1 MSEVEQKKT
10 EPMTS
15 LITLGHIDH
24 GKSTTMGRFLYE
36 IGAVDKR
43 TIDRLESESQ
53 ELKRSSWK
61 WAFVLDSTEEERS
74 GGITADIAFQPF
86 IIDNKPYMLIDA
98 PGHRDYVKNAIRGAV
113 LADACMV
120 LVSVVPNDLRSGLK
134 QGSGL
139 ADPGGQTRE
148 HCILGSV
155 LGIDQVIFLINK
167 MDVVD
172 YSEKAFNEAVSTIQ
186 AFLKEIQSPWV
197 KLLNGDSFIPISGLE
212 GDNLVESSKNM
223 PWWKGPT
230 VKDSLAKFGLKKR
243 NVQHTRFLTHDSFE
257 MPGIGTVLHGRL
269 ISGVMTPNQK
279 VIFLPN
285 NVETEIKDLW
295 NENTESV
302 PSLQAGDYGI
312 ISLRSVN
319 KDDIVP
325 GTVISEIE
333 NHPTPPKVIELRV
346 LILPNTQRP
355 LIPGSN
361 VILHVGLTHTSAQI
375 NEIIKVERSRKVR
388 PEGKKIMLAYPS
400 ELVVMSVKPDL
411 PIIVEKFSNQ
421 PILGRAVLRKE
432 GSTIAVGQIINLN

>member
-1 MSEVEQKKT
+1 MSYNQNSL
-10 EPMTS
+10 PMTS

-61 WAFVLDSTEEERS
+61 WAFVLDSTEEERA

-86 IIDNKPYMLIDA
+86 TIENKPYMLIDA

-120 LVSVVPNDLRSGLK
+120 LVSAIPNDLRSGLK
-134 QGSGL
+134 QGSGI

-155 LGIDQVIFLINK
+155 LGINQVIFLINK
-167 MDVVD
+167 MDAVN
-172 YSEKAFNEAVSTIQ
+172 YSEEAFYEAVSTIKN
-186 AFLKEIQSPWV
+186 FLKEVQSPWL
-197 KLLNGDSFIPISGLE
+197 KLLHDQSFIPISGLE
-212 GDNLVESSKNM
+212 GDNLVTKSDNLK
-223 PWWKGPT
+223 WWSGPT
-230 VKDSLAKFGLKKR
+230 VKEALAKFSPINK
-243 NVQHTRFLTHDSFE
+243 NIEHVRFLTHDSFE

-269 ISGVMTPNQK
+269 ISGVMTGGEK
-279 VIFLPN
+279 VVFLPN
-285 NVETEIKDLW
+285 NVETEVKDLW
-295 NENTESV
+295 NENNESV

-312 ISLRSVN
+312 ISLRTVN

-333 NHPTPPKVIELRV
+333 NHPVPPKNIELRV
-346 LILPNTQRP
+346 LILTNTQKP

-361 VILHVGLTHTSAQI
+361 IILHVGLTHTSAQI
-375 NEIIKVERSRKVR
+375 NEIIKVERSKKNR
-388 PEGKKIMLAYPS
+388 PEGKKIMLAYPG
-400 ELVVMSVKPDL
+400 ELVVMSVKPDM
-411 PIIVEKFSNQ
+411 PIIVEKFVNQ

-432 GSTIAVGQIINLN
+432 GSTIAVGQITNFN